1 MLAPARSGARWRSP
15 SHGTG
20 IPSSPPLAVR
30 SRPLALSPVWFR
42 GVVAYASSGEA
53 AQASDVVFITTP
65 DDAIAP
71 VVSSIAWRPGQ
82 AAVHCSGAASLDV
95 LEHALRQGA
104 NAGAFHPLQAFSSV
118 ENGINSIPGT
128 TFGIEGDDQMR
139 AYLEKLAL
147 GIGGNPIFLKSE
159 DKPLYHLSGVM
170 LGGLLSTL
178 AAVSAQLW
186 EHLGMARADGVRALA
201 PMMGQV
207 SVNLQT
213 LGVPGA
219 VAGPYVRGDVGT
231 IRKHL
236 ETLESRAPEVLPLY
250 CELALA
256 GLPFALEKANLKP
269 ERAEEIRKL
278 VEEYR
283 HKSTSR

>member
-1 MLAPARSGARWRSP
+1 
-15 SHGTG
+15 
-20 IPSSPPLAVR
+20 
-30 SRPLALSPVWFR
+30 
-42 GVVAYASSGEA
+42 
-53 AQASDVVFITTP
+53 
-65 DDAIAP
+65 
-71 VVSSIAWRPGQ
+71 
-82 AAVHCSGAASLDV
+82 
-95 LEHALRQGA
+95 
-104 NAGAFHPLQAFSSV
+104 
-118 ENGINSIPGT
+118 
-128 TFGIEGDDQMR
+128 MR